1 MTRRSVSDKQIIRV
15 YKKTGGDMEAA
26 RRELNITMSN
36 LIDALYRNGV
46 IDKKFLKKK
55 ER

>member
-36 LIDALYRNGV
+36 LIDVLHRKGI
-46 IDKKFLKKK
+46 IDKKILIKK
-55 ER
+55 